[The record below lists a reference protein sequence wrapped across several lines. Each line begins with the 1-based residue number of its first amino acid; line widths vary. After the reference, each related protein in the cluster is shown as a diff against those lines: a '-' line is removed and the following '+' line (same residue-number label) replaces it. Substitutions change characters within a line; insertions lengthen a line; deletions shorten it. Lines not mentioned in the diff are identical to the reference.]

1 MCETGK
7 PVLPLPENV
16 QPPTTNFM
24 GGDIFT
30 DTFCLTFE
38 RIYLEHF
45 PPLHEMN
52 AEAEKS
58 FETDG
63 GNVNDENEN
72 ESEDKR
78 DEKMHSGDDVNEFEV
93 KKEENA
99 DMEGKKGEGVND
111 EDTEKTNESDV
122 NDKKKY
128 EGEGEGKGEK
138 EKEGKEDENDT
149 EFDFMITPL
158 QAARIYYEDLLG
170 MRL

>member
-1 MCETGK
+1 
-7 PVLPLPENV
+7 
-16 QPPTTNFM
+16 
-24 GGDIFT
+24 
-30 DTFCLTFE
+30 
-38 RIYLEHF
+38 
-45 PPLHEMN
+45 
-52 AEAEKS
+52 
-58 FETDG
+58 
-63 GNVNDENEN
+63 
-72 ESEDKR
+72 
-78 DEKMHSGDDVNEFEV
+78 MHSGDDVNEYEV
-93 KKEENA
+93 KKEGNA
-99 DMEGKKGEGVND
+99 DMEGKKADGVND